1 MHTIEN
7 EIKRLVFNNILIVDE
22 LFKAN
27 GKIYDACLSL
37 QNENKYANTE
47 RINGMQF
54 TRYLGNKASDN
65 YNFTVY
71 ADSLMF
77 SIELDLI
84 VFKYGEL
91 SIRVDFKV
99 GPEEDTHE
107 IRLEKIK
114 TFKDLFLSLI
124 NIKADQTF
132 ESIDQFVDLYNMV
145 HI

>member
-1 MHTIEN
+1 MITVEN

-37 QNENKYANTE
+37 QNENKYAHTE

-71 ADSLMF
+71 IDSLMF

-99 GPEEDTHE
+99 GPDEDTPD

-114 TFKDLFLSLI
+114 TFKALFLSLI

-132 ESIDQFVDLYNMV
+132 ENIDQFVDLYNMV

>member
-1 MHTIEN
+1 
-7 EIKRLVFNNILIVDE
+7 
-22 LFKAN
+22 
-27 GKIYDACLSL
+27 
-37 QNENKYANTE
+37 
-47 RINGMQF
+47 
-54 TRYLGNKASDN
+54 
-65 YNFTVY
+65 
-71 ADSLMF
+71 MF

-99 GPEEDTHE
+99 GPDEDTPD

-114 TFKDLFLSLI
+114 TFKALFLSLI

-132 ESIDQFVDLYNMV
+132 ENIDQFVDLYNMV